1 MHDCVCIV
9 ISQQK
14 YTGICQTATRCVHRI
29 AATHLTSDC
38 CDNNATTALL
48 QDDTVVSLDFIT
60 RAKGDAGALAAQGR
74 RYSVFLRAIAASD
87 SIAAAPRPAF
97 GIAGRIEY
105 LC

>member
-1 MHDCVCIV
+1 M
-9 ISQQK
+9 
-14 YTGICQTATRCVHRI
+14 
-29 AATHLTSDC
+29 
-38 CDNNATTALL
+38 
-48 QDDTVVSLDFIT
+48 VSLDFIT

-74 RYSVFLRAIAASD
+74 RYSVVLRALAASD